1 MPKFNQK
8 LIFNKFLIN
17 TSYLYLLLIASIS
30 LIVWTIQAVNF
41 LDFVTEDGH
50 GFFMY
55 IQYSL
60 LNFPKI
66 VSKLMPILLFISIY
80 IIINRYEDSNELKIF
95 WLTGITKLEFI
106 NKLLIYSL
114 LILFILMSLT
124 SYLVPLSQKK
134 SRTLIQESNIDFFPS
149 LINEGTFIDT
159 VQGLTIY
166 VNKKNRNTYE
176 NIFLKEANKNSS
188 RIIFAKRGELIN
200 TNNERVFML
209 FDGNIVN
216 INSKNINQFD
226 FEMTKFDLK
235 NYLTKSTTDFKLQE
249 QHTLELLKCYYFFI
263 NLQKI
268 KNKNLNNCDNKE
280 SILEVQSE
288 LFKRIIKPFYIII
301 FSLIAGFLVLQNKEN
316 YIFRKYRIYI
326 FLLGIFFIV
335 LTEFTNTLSSKNFAV
350 LISLVIIPIIIFFI
364 IYYLFIK
371 YQKS

>member
-1 MPKFNQK
+1 MSKFNQK

-17 TSYLYLLLIASIS
+17 TSYLYLLLLTSIS

-50 GFFMY
+50 GFIMY
-55 IQYSL
+55 IQYSI

-66 VSKLMPILLFISIY
+66 VSKLMPILLFIAIY
-80 IIINRYEDSNELKIF
+80 VIINRYEDKNELKIF
-95 WLTGITKLEFI
+95 WLIGITKLEFI
-106 NKLLIYSL
+106 NKILIYSL
-114 LILFILMSLT
+114 LILVILMSLT
-124 SYLVPLSQKK
+124 SYLVPISQKK

-166 VNKKNRNTYE
+166 VNKKNKNTYE
-176 NIFLKEANKNSS
+176 NIFMKEANKNSS

-200 TNNERVFML
+200 TDNERAFKL

-226 FEMTKFDLK
+226 FEITKFDLK

-249 QHTLELLKCYYFFI
+249 KNTLELLRCYYFFI

-268 KNKNLNNCDNKE
+268 KNKNLSNCNNKE

-301 FSLIAGFLVLQNKEN
+301 FSLVASFLVLQNKEN
-316 YIFRKYRIYI
+316 YIVRKYRIYI
-326 FLLGIFFIV
+326 FFSGIFFIV

-350 LISLVIIPIIIFFI
+350 LASLIIIPIIIFFI
-364 IYYLFIK
+364 IYFLFIK

>member
-149 LINEGTFIDT
+149 LINEGAFIDT

-166 VNKKNRNTYE
+166 VNKKNKNTYE

-200 TNNERVFML
+200 TNNERVFKL

>member
-166 VNKKNRNTYE
+166 VNKKNKNTYE